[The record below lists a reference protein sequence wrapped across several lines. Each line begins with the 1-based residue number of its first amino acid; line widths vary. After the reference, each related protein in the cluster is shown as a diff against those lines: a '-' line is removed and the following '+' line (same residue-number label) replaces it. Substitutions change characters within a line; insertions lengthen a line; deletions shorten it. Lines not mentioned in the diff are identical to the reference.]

1 MVAGCA
7 TRVAAATRQGIAAG
21 DLRFPCKELTMS
33 KAHDTKKSE
42 KKVAIRTPKEKKT
55 AKKLKKEASKRQ

>member
-1 MVAGCA
+1 
-7 TRVAAATRQGIAAG
+7 
-21 DLRFPCKELTMS
+21 MS